1 MLSQEYFYYKL
12 LRKYVI
18 TFGTIFNNITLIR
31 KVAGSETELERINVP
46 ISYAPKEKFVTRFA
60 NDPDLLNPT
69 QAILPRMSFFITNVS
84 YDAPRKQQALL
95 KMAKNETAYRA
106 AHQYMGVPYD
116 IDFDLIVYARNV
128 DDGAHILEQILPY
141 FNPDYTITITPI
153 PTMEYLKDIPIILN
167 SVETNT
173 EYEGDWNSVRYVYW
187 TLKFTLKGYFYGP
200 ITTPKIIRKSIAN
213 IFNDP
218 SLIAGYVIRI
228 NTDAG
233 NNGTF
238 IIQDTVYQGA
248 NYNDATAYAT
258 VIKWD
263 STNQYL
269 VIGGAQGQFK
279 TNNTIRAVSSNA
291 VYTIQSFDASPL
303 KLAQITVEPDP
314 IDAEP
319 TDDFG
324 YTETIIEF
332 PDTLE

>member
-1 MLSQEYFYYKL
+1 M
-12 LRKYVI
+12 RKYVI

-31 KVAGSETELERINVP
+31 TVAGSNTELERINVP
-46 ISYAPKEKFVTRFA
+46 ISYAPKDKYVTRFES
-60 NDPDLLNPT
+60 DPDLLSPT
-69 QAILPRMSFFITNVS
+69 QTILPRMSFYITDVS
-84 YDAPRKQQALL
+84 YDAPRKQQSLL
-95 KMAKNETAYRA
+95 KMAKNETAYRS

-116 IDFDLIVYARNV
+116 INFELAIYAKNT
-128 DDGAHILEQILPY
+128 DDGLQILEQILPY
-141 FNPDYTITITPI
+141 FNPDYTIPITPI
-153 PTMEYLKDIPIILN
+153 PTMEYIKDIPIVLN
-167 SVETNT
+167 SVESNT
-173 EYEGDWNSVRYVYW
+173 TYEGDWNSVRYVIW
-187 TLKFTLKGYFYGP
+187 TLKFTVKGYFYGP

-218 SLIAGYVIRI
+218 SLVAGYVIRI
-228 NTDAG
+228 NTDVG

-238 IIQDTVYQGA
+238 IIQDTVYQGD
-248 NYNDATAYAT
+248 NYTSASAYAT

-263 STNQYL
+263 ANSKYL
-269 VIGGAQGQFK
+269 IIGGAQGQFK

-291 VYTIQSFDASPL
+291 VYTIESFDASPL

-314 IDAEP
+314 LDAEP